1 MGWINTYLS
10 APDCQAVMTA
20 VQAVADKLKAN
31 AYPDDCRT
39 ADQYR
44 ADALV
49 AICLA
54 ALHGQT
60 IEGLPKWQGRHPQ
73 VEVMVA
79 LSTLLGIDEQPGELA
94 GYDREKYRPP
104 QDLIDHVT
112 ARDRICRGPH
122 CHRHARRCEIDHVED

>member
-31 AYPDDCRT
+31 AD
-39 ADQYR
+39 
-44 ADALV
+44 
-49 AICLA
+49 LA